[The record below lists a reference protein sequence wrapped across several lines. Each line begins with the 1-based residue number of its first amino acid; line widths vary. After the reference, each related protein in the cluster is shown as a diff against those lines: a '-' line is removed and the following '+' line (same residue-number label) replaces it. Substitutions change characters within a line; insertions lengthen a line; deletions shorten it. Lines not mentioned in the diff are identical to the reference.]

1 MDGRENT
8 SSHWW
13 WEAPVL
19 CKMGCSIENVKER
32 RNLRQKHNES
42 FANISKKGGTGKRRG
57 RCSLEWAVP
66 EKEMDIDLR
75 WTQAALTQKP

>member
-1 MDGRENT
+1 MDGRGNT
-8 SSHWW
+8 SSHWC

-19 CKMGCSIENVKER
+19 CKMGCSVEDAKER

-57 RCSLEWAVP
+57 SLDGQ
-66 EKEMDIDLR
+66 KEMDIDLR
-75 WTQAALTQKP
+75 WTETAHTQKP